1 MFIIRNMKLGLIS
14 LLLPGASVLAHV
26 SQSEHETSKPQKW
39 DGFRRRT
46 QASLLPIKTNHS
58 TIDWKQDD
66 QPFRLGNHQFAS
78 MKDFKDKRARC
89 GTSELPES
97 ARITS
102 QEQVEEYLKAHQ
114 YVTVN
119 STHRLLPIEVPV
131 YFHCIKSGTSGA
143 CSSSVINQQIA
154 VLNAAYAPTFSFNL
168 VSSRS
173 YNRPEYYTCSIFDI
187 AQERRMK
194 EELHLGSMNALN
206 VYSCNSVDGILGWST
221 FPDGSFEGGSDDV

>member
-1 MFIIRNMKLGLIS
+1 MKLGLIS
-14 LLLPGASVLAHV
+14 LLLQGASVLAHV
-26 SQSEHETSKPQKW
+26 GQSGHETNMEQKR
-39 DGFRRRT
+39 DGFRRRA
-46 QASLLPIKTNHS
+46 QASLLPIKTNRS
-58 TIDWKQDD
+58 TIDWKQAD

-78 MKDFKDKRARC
+78 LKDFKDKRARC
-89 GTSELPES
+89 GAREPPES

-102 QEQVEEYLKAHQ
+102 QEQVEAYEYLKAHQ
-114 YVTVN
+114 YMIVN

-131 YFHCIKSGTSGA
+131 YFHCIKSGSSGT

-154 VLNAAYAPTFSFNL
+154 VLNAAFAPTFSFNL

-206 VYSCNSVDGILGWST
+206 VYSCNSVDGTLGWST
-221 FPDGSFEGGSDDV
+221 FPDGSSEGGSDDV